1 MSELLDYIQTNI
13 DSIENDIVITEMA
26 NLKYDKTGIKNWVIF
41 ATSKYPRKRPRIKLA
56 TRGSDTRNPRKNTV
70 FYIDTVEIDPK
81 KDHSGAPTKI
91 KERVLEFLKDKEN
104 NETLLKFWN
113 VGEDMDLDEIAD
125 MFRDMNHY

>member
-1 MSELLDYIQTNI
+1 MSELLEHIQTNI
-13 DSIENDIVITEMA
+13 DSIEDDIVIAEMA

-70 FYIDTVEIDPK
+70 IYIDTVEIDPA

-91 KERVLEFLKDKEN
+91 KERVLKFLRDKDN
-104 NETLLKFWN
+104 NKTLLKFWN
-113 VGEDMDLDEIAD
+113 TGEDMSTDEIAEL
-125 MFRDMNHY
+125 FKEMNHY